1 VKLKLVEN
9 TRDTLTRIKCLC
21 DFLNVVSLDII
32 TERQEKTFMV
42 EKLAFRKSSINK
54 LSPENLACW
63 IKA

>member
-1 VKLKLVEN
+1 LNLVEYS
-9 TRDTLTRIKCLC
+9 RDSLVKIKNLC

-32 TERQEKTFMV
+32 TEKEEKTFMV